1 MKIKFT
7 FPFLIFILLVTDA
20 LKAQNKNSIWCF
32 GDSAGIN
39 FSNINNPVP
48 FTSSVEGRGSCVSIA
63 DNNGNLLFYSN
74 TWMYIARKIVWKG
87 LADILKNPYPQG
99 GGGYIMS
106 CR

>member
-1 MKIKFT
+1 MKIKFI
-7 FPFLIFILLVTDA
+7 FSFLIFILLVTDA

-32 GDSAGIN
+32 GDSAGID

-74 TWMYIARKIVWKG
+74 TYMTIARTMVWNALHETRTKS
-87 LADILKNPYPQG
+87 YPRG
-99 GGGYIMS
+99 GGGSI
-106 CR
+106 

>member
-1 MKIKFT
+1 MKLKFI
-7 FPFLIFILLVTDA
+7 FVFLASVLLVTDES
-20 LKAQNKNSIWCF
+20 KAQNRNSIWCF

-74 TWMYIARKIVWKG
+74 TWMYIARTIVWNA
-87 LADILKNPYPQG
+87 LDDTMTNSYPMG
-99 GGGYIMS
+99 GGGIMTYK
-106 CR
+106 